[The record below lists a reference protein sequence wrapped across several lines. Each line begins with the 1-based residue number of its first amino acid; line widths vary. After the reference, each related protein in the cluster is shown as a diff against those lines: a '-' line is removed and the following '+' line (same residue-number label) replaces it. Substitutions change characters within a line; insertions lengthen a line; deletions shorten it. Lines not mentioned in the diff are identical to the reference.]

1 MDTKKIIQWLRW
13 PEKPGNNYRSWFV
26 IIWMFPWGVLYA
38 IGICISWVG
47 IAFSYGLKEANEF
60 WGDNI

>member
-1 MDTKKIIQWLRW
+1 MDTKKLIQWLRW
-13 PEKPGNNYRSWFV
+13 PEKPGNSNYPWFV
-26 IIWMFPWGVLYA
+26 IICIIPGVVLFVV
-38 IGICISWVG
+38 GVCISWVG